1 MKYII
6 TIKDEQNE
14 ISISFDM
21 FYKAMELAKE
31 IVENSQYRVE
41 IMMTGG
47 QENGKKQFYIIS

>member
-21 FYKAMELAKE
+21 FYEAVELAKK

-41 IMMTGG
+41 IMATGG
-47 QENGKKQFYIIS
+47 QENGKK

>member
-1 MKYII
+1 MEYII
-6 TIKDEQNE
+6 IIKDEQNE

-41 IMMTGG
+41 IMATGG
-47 QENGKKQFYIIS
+47 QENGKK